1 MPRKCGKR
9 RFPQV
14 TVRAFVGMNK
24 IEYNPRKSRHIKYL
38 ERRIVELHQEIFEES
53 LFIATRPLKDGWE
66 ENIKDRRSRIQTKL
80 KLQKK
85 YRRRLNLLNL

>member
-1 MPRKCGKR
+1 M
-9 RFPQV
+9 